1 MRRCHPPLLVLVLAL
16 APLYAAQATELVHHF
31 ENPSFGGNPL
41 NGTFLMNQA
50 DQQNKFKD
58 PAQTR
63 NNSPSQKSD
72 LERFKERLQQSILN
86 RVSQSATSDLFD
98 QNGNIILGS
107 HLSFDLNGDGAGDFS
122 VTVDQAAD
130 SNGNVSIHISD
141 GITDTILT
149 IPHTTL

>member
-1 MRRCHPPLLVLVLAL
+1 
-16 APLYAAQATELVHHF
+16 
-31 ENPSFGGNPL
+31 
-41 NGTFLMNQA
+41 MNQA